1 MNIKKIVALGVG
13 LTMVGAT
20 VFGASAWSLADYP
33 APFVKDGLPDPNLA
47 IVIGDQA
54 DGSDVVGAMDVQGNL
69 QQEAKVVVKTT
80 TPAVGGVVVTGDAA
94 EVGSTSDLLE
104 INETIGDVRETFTE
118 VDLDMLKGGQI
129 VTNRGSTEYNQYLR
143 FPVLTAGVYP
153 PSGAVI
159 FDEDER
165 DKVGHYLYWRAN
177 RQLYQWELEFEEGL
191 RSRISPATLAAP
203 GPYDLEDLEDKDL
216 FMLGQPFVVVD
227 TDLFTPVAPNNLT
240 SLTIDL
246 MGGAVAGILGENDK
260 ETYVVDGKE
269 YEVEVLVISE
279 TSANGEGSVKFRV
292 NGEITS
298 ELRDGETDVLA
309 DGTQIGIRDILAT
322 GKDIQ
327 KSIVQFY
334 IGAYKVSFTDR
345 NTTDTLFEQ
354 SGTEVNEETIE
365 DSNISIRGSLTGFG
379 NEYELTSVR
388 YNLQAD
394 AVLGDVYIPPG
405 TGLREQLD
413 EPEGMLTPFW
423 DIRYEG
429 LMDTGVTIVRW
440 DARGSREYDLE
451 FTNQEGIMYDTPL
464 ISNKGANFYWG
475 DDDDRL
481 WFTEGS
487 NNATPTS
494 WPIARRDYFILS
506 DCLVTPYN
514 TAIAG
519 NNDNTCFTHVLRYNS
534 IDTANRRLTFTDLAT
549 GTRETTYDAITCQAN
564 LVVGGVTYLV
574 EVDPTGA
581 ACGATT
587 TDLVIDLNANAV
599 AGAQFTRG
607 EQVLVAL
614 QGEGLLHFNTSECV
628 RGAANRPSAGVP
640 TWDWLNCTVNNT
652 NATMELITLAKEF
665 DEAQFDESV
674 NVTIEARANNRIGL
688 KGNTPSGI
696 TDLVWRRTT
705 FFGPFDLE
713 ENEDLEHAMTG
724 YGVFLEV
731 YRPQSST
738 QAEDLTA
745 EYPLSQRG
753 ARVFVTGGQ
762 VSVADVVGG
771 GTSEQ
776 IQPIQLGTAKL
787 ASEIADIT
795 QWNAIVVGGPC
806 ANPIAAQLMGNP
818 DPCWESIPENKAI
831 VKLYTHANGRVALLV
846 AGRTA
851 KNTRQGCRAVATGQ
865 VTSVAGT
872 SAMVSGTSLTDTTV
886 TEM

>member
-1 MNIKKIVALGVG
+1 M
-13 LTMVGAT
+13 
-20 VFGASAWSLADYP
+20 
-33 APFVKDGLPDPNLA
+33 
-47 IVIGDQA
+47 
-54 DGSDVVGAMDVQGNL
+54 
-69 QQEAKVVVKTT
+69 
-80 TPAVGGVVVTGDAA
+80 
-94 EVGSTSDLLE
+94 
-104 INETIGDVRETFTE
+104 
-118 VDLDMLKGGQI
+118 
-129 VTNRGSTEYNQYLR
+129 
-143 FPVLTAGVYP
+143 
-153 PSGAVI
+153 
-159 FDEDER
+159 
-165 DKVGHYLYWRAN
+165 
-177 RQLYQWELEFEEGL
+177 
-191 RSRISPATLAAP
+191 
-203 GPYDLEDLEDKDL
+203 
-216 FMLGQPFVVVD
+216 
-227 TDLFTPVAPNNLT
+227 
-240 SLTIDL
+240 
-246 MGGAVAGILGENDK
+246 
-260 ETYVVDGKE
+260 
-269 YEVEVLVISE
+269 
-279 TSANGEGSVKFRV
+279 
-292 NGEITS
+292 
-298 ELRDGETDVLA
+298 
-309 DGTQIGIRDILAT
+309 GIRDILAT

-334 IGAYKVSFTDR
+334 IGAYKVSFTDM
-345 NTTDTLFEQ
+345 NVTDGVFEQ
-354 SGTEVNEETIE
+354 SGTKVNEETIE
-365 DSNISIRGSLTGFG
+365 DSNISIRGQIVAG
-379 NEYELTSVR
+379 NEFEIISVR

-464 ISNKGANFYWG
+464 ISNKGTAFFWG
-475 DDDDRL
+475 DDNNRL

-487 NNATPTS
+487 NLGGPWS
-494 WPIARRDYFILS
+494 FPVIRRDYFILS
-506 DCLVTPYN
+506 DCFVNPYN
-514 TAIAG
+514 SVAAA
-519 NNDNTCFTHVLRYNS
+519 NDNTCFSHVLRYNS
-534 IDTANRRLTFTDLAT
+534 IDTSNRRLTFTDLAT
-549 GTRETTYDAITCQAN
+549 GTRETTFDPVTSRAN
-564 LVVGGVTYLV
+564 LVVGGVTYV
-574 EVDPTGA
+574 VQVDLPTQSLA
-581 ACGATT
+581 
-587 TDLVIDLNANAV
+587 IDLNGDSA
-599 AGAQFTRG
+599 FTPG
-607 EQVLVAL
+607 DQILIAL
-614 QGEGLLHFNTSECV
+614 QGEGLIHFNTSQCV
-628 RGAANRPSAGVP
+628 RNSSFSWAGVVSV
-640 TWDWLNCTVNNT
+640 DWNCSLNKT

-665 DEAQFDESV
+665 DEALADEAV
-674 NVTIEARANNRIGL
+674 NVTIERRANNRIGL

-696 TDLVWRRTT
+696 TNLPVQRTA
-705 FFGPFDLE
+705 FYGPFDLE

-738 QAEDLTA
+738 QAEDLTV

-762 VSVADVVGG
+762 VSVADVAGG
-771 GTSEQ
+771 GTSQQ
-776 IQPIQLGTAKL
+776 IQPLQLGTAKL

>member
-1 MNIKKIVALGVG
+1 MNAKKIIALGVG

-20 VFGASAWSLADYP
+20 VFGASAWSLSDFP
-33 APFVKDGLPDPNLA
+33 APFVKDGMPDPNLA
-47 IVIGDQA
+47 VVIGDNA
-54 DGSDVVGAMDVQGNL
+54 AGSDVVGAMDVQGAL
-69 QQEAKVVVKTT
+69 QQAAVVKTQT
-80 TPAVGGVVVTGDAA
+80 TAPSVSGVVVTGDAA

-104 INETIGDVRETFTE
+104 LNETIGDVRETFTE

-143 FPVLTAGVYP
+143 FPVMNVSYP
-153 PSGAVI
+153 PSGAVL

-165 DKVGHYLYWRAN
+165 DKVGHYLYWLAN
-177 RQLYQWELEFEEGL
+177 DRMFEWELEFEEGL
-191 RSRISPATLAAP
+191 RSRIVGVTNQR
-203 GPYDLEDLEDKDL
+203 DLQDLEDKDL

-227 TDLFTPVAPNNLT
+227 TDLFLNNV
-240 SLTIDL
+240 SLKLDL

-279 TSANGEGSVKFRV
+279 TANAGEGSVKFRV

-334 IGAYKVSFTDR
+334 IGAYKVSLFDT
-345 NTTDTLFEQ
+345 NTTDALYEA
-354 SGTEVNEETIE
+354 SGTKVNEETIE
-365 DSNISIRGSLTGFG
+365 DSTIQIRGAIAVG
-379 NEYELTSVR
+379 NEYEVTSVR
-388 YNLQAD
+388 YRLFAD
-394 AVLGDVYIPPG
+394 AVLGDVFIPPG

-423 DIRYEG
+423 DVRYEG

-451 FTNQEGIMYDTPL
+451 FTNQEGIMYDSPL
-464 ISNKGANFYWG
+464 ISNKGVRFYWG
-475 DDDDRL
+475 DDTNRL
-481 WFTEGS
+481 WFTEGT
-487 NNATPTS
+487 NVAGPFAF
-494 WPIARRDYFILS
+494 PIVRRDYFILS
-506 DCLVTPYN
+506 DCMVNPYN
-514 TAIAG
+514 TAVAST
-519 NNDNTCFTHVLRYNS
+519 DNTCFTHVLRYNS
-534 IDTANRRLTFTDLAT
+534 IDTSNRRLTFTDLAT
-549 GTRETTYDAITCQAN
+549 GTRETTYDAVTNAAN
-564 LVVGGVTYLV
+564 LVVGGVTYIV
-574 EVDPTGA
+574 QRNPA
-581 ACGATT
+581 NN
-587 TDLVIDLNANAV
+587 DLVVDLNGG
-599 AGAQFTRG
+599 GAYVPGQ
-607 EQVLVAL
+607 QILIAL
-614 QGEGLLHFNTSECV
+614 QGEGLVHFNTSQCV
-628 RGAANRPSAGVP
+628 LNSSFAINASVVSS
-640 TWDWLNCTVNNT
+640 TWNCTGFNNVTNTTFVNASFFRS

-665 DEAQFDESV
+665 DEALIDERI
-674 NVTIEARANNRIGL
+674 NVTIEQRATNRIGL
-688 KGNTPSGI
+688 MANTPSAIAG
-696 TDLVWRRTT
+696 V

-713 ENEDLEHAMTG
+713 ENEDLEHAMSG

-738 QAEDLTA
+738 QAEDLTV

-762 VSVADVVGG
+762 VAVADVAMG

-776 IQPIQLGTAKL
+776 VQPIQLGTAKL
-787 ASEIADIT
+787 ASEIADVT

-818 DPCWESIPENKAI
+818 DPCWEAIPENKAI
-831 VKLYTHANGRVALLV
+831 VKLYTHANGRVAMLI

-865 VTSVAGT
+865 IGGIAGT
-872 SAMVSGTSLTDTTV
+872 SGMVTGQSLTDTTV

>member
-1 MNIKKIVALGVG
+1 M
-13 LTMVGAT
+13 
-20 VFGASAWSLADYP
+20 
-33 APFVKDGLPDPNLA
+33 
-47 IVIGDQA
+47 
-54 DGSDVVGAMDVQGNL
+54 
-69 QQEAKVVVKTT
+69 
-80 TPAVGGVVVTGDAA
+80 
-94 EVGSTSDLLE
+94 
-104 INETIGDVRETFTE
+104 
-118 VDLDMLKGGQI
+118 
-129 VTNRGSTEYNQYLR
+129 
-143 FPVLTAGVYP
+143 
-153 PSGAVI
+153 
-159 FDEDER
+159 
-165 DKVGHYLYWRAN
+165 
-177 RQLYQWELEFEEGL
+177 
-191 RSRISPATLAAP
+191 
-203 GPYDLEDLEDKDL
+203 
-216 FMLGQPFVVVD
+216 
-227 TDLFTPVAPNNLT
+227 
-240 SLTIDL
+240 DL

-279 TSANGEGSVKFRV
+279 TSNAGEGSVKFRI

-334 IGAYKVSFTDR
+334 IGAYKVSFTDG
-345 NTTDTLFEQ
+345 NTTDTAFVQ

-379 NEYELTSVR
+379 NEYELTSLR

-464 ISNKGANFYWG
+464 ISNKGTAFFWG

-481 WFTEGS
+481 WFTEG
-487 NNATPTS
+487 AP
-494 WPIARRDYFILS
+494 PIFPISRRDYFILS
-506 DCLVTPYN
+506 DCLVAPYN
-514 TAIAG
+514 AVAG
-519 NNDNTCFTHVLRYNS
+519 TDNTCFTHILRYNS

-549 GTRETTYDAITCQAN
+549 GTRETTYDQTTNRAN
-564 LVVGGVTYLV
+564 LVVGGVTYIVQVDAALQNLV
-574 EVDPTGA
+574 V
-581 ACGATT
+581 
-587 TDLVIDLNANAV
+587 DLNGDSAFT
-599 AGAQFTRG
+599 AGDQI
-607 EQVLVAL
+607 LIAL
-614 QGEGLLHFNTSECV
+614 QGEGLISFNLTAQCVANGTNASAGLVSLAWNNCTAVNTS
-628 RGAANRPSAGVP
+628 
-640 TWDWLNCTVNNT
+640 
-652 NATMELITLAKEF
+652 TMELITLAKEF
-665 DEAQFDESV
+665 DEAAADESV
-674 NVTIEARANNRIGL
+674 NVTVERRPNNRIGL
-688 KGNTPSGI
+688 SGATPSGI
-696 TDLVWRRTT
+696 TDPGPAPVRQTT

-787 ASEIADIT
+787 ASEIADVT

-831 VKLYTHANGRVALLV
+831 VKLYTHANGRVAMLV
-846 AGRTA
+846 AGRSA
-851 KNTRQGCRAVATGQ
+851 KNTRQACRAVATGQ
-865 VTSVAGT
+865 TTSVAGT
-872 SAMVSGTSLTDTTV
+872 SAMVTGTSLTDTQV
-886 TEM
+886 SEMA

>member
-20 VFGASAWSLADYP
+20 VFGASAWTLADFP
-33 APFVKDGLPDPNLA
+33 APFVKDGMPDPNLA
-47 IVIGDQA
+47 IVIGDNA
-54 DGSDVVGAMDVQGNL
+54 AGSDVVGAMDIQGKL
-69 QQEAKVVVKTT
+69 QQEAKVVSRTT
-80 TPAVGGVVVTGDAA
+80 TPAVSGVVVTGDAA

-129 VTNRGSTEYNQYLR
+129 VTNRGSTEYNQYIR
-143 FPVLTAGVYP
+143 FPTNP
-153 PSGAVI
+153 PVGANGQWNGATV
-159 FDEDER
+159 FAEDER
-165 DKVGHYLYWRAN
+165 DKVGHYLYWQSN
-177 RQLYQWELEFEEGL
+177 LNMFQWELEFEEGL
-191 RSRISPATLAAP
+191 RSRIIGTTNFR
-203 GPYDLEDLEDKDL
+203 DLQDLEDKDM

-227 TDLFTPVAPNNLT
+227 TDLNLNNI
-240 SLTIDL
+240 SLNMDL

-279 TSANGEGSVKFRV
+279 TSNAGEGSVKFRI

-334 IGAYKVSFTDR
+334 IGAYKVSFTD
-345 NTTDTLFEQ
+345 NNVTDGLFQ
-354 SGTEVNEETIE
+354 ASGTEVNEETIE
-365 DSNISIRGSLTGFG
+365 DSNVSIRGAINPLSGEFEIISL
-379 NEYELTSVR
+379 R

-429 LMDTGVTIVRW
+429 LMDTGVTIIRW

-464 ISNKGANFYWG
+464 ISNKGAAFFWG
-475 DDDDRL
+475 DDQNRL
-481 WFTEGS
+481 WFAEGS
-487 NNATPTS
+487 NVAPT
-494 WPIARRDYFILS
+494 WDFPIQRRDYFIVS
-506 DCLVTPYN
+506 DCRANPYN
-514 TAIAG
+514 SVAAAT
-519 NNDNTCFTHVLRYNS
+519 DNTCFTHVLRYNN

-549 GTRETTYDAITCQAN
+549 GTRETTYDGLTNRAN
-564 LVVGGVTYLV
+564 LVVGGVTYQIQVNLV
-574 EVDPTGA
+574 NTDIVVDLDGN
-581 ACGATT
+581 GS
-587 TDLVIDLNANAV
+587 
-599 AGAQFTRG
+599 FTPG
-607 EQVLVAL
+607 SQVLIGV
-614 QGEGLLHFNTSECV
+614 QGEGLIDFNATECV
-628 RGAANRPSAGVP
+628 RNSSLANPGQVTSNAL
-640 TWDWLNCTVNNT
+640 TCAKNMT
-652 NATMELITLAKEF
+652 NATMLLITLAKEF
-665 DEAQFDESV
+665 DEAAVDERI
-674 NVTIEARANNRIGL
+674 NVSIEARAANRIGL
-688 KGNTPSGI
+688 MATTPSLIPGFGI
-696 TDLVWRRTT
+696 

-713 ENEDLEHAMTG
+713 ENEDLEHAMSG

-738 QAEDLTA
+738 QAEDLTV

-753 ARVFVTGGQ
+753 SRTFVTGGQ
-762 VSVADVVGG
+762 ISVADVAGG

-787 ASEIADIT
+787 ASEIADVT

-831 VKLYTHANGRVALLV
+831 VKLYTHANGRVAMLV
-846 AGRTA
+846 AGRSA
-851 KNTRQGCRAVATGQ
+851 KNTRQACRAVATGQ
-865 VTSVAGT
+865 TTSVAGT
-872 SAMVSGTSLTDTTV
+872 SAMVTGTSLTDTQV
-886 TEM
+886 SEMA

>member
-1 MNIKKIVALGVG
+1 MNVKKIVALGVG

-20 VFGASAWSLADYP
+20 IFGASAWSLADFP
-33 APFVKDGLPDPNLA
+33 APFVKDGMPDPNLA
-47 IVIGDQA
+47 VVIGDNA
-54 DGSDVVGAMDVQGNL
+54 AGSDVVGAMDVQGAL
-69 QQEAKVVVKTT
+69 QQAAVVKTQTT
-80 TPAVGGVVVTGDAA
+80 TPAVTGVVVTGDAA

-104 INETIGDVRETFTE
+104 LNETIGDVRETFTE

-129 VTNRGSTEYNQYLR
+129 VTNRGSTEYNQYIR
-143 FPVLTAGVYP
+143 FPTTNATFP
-153 PSGAVI
+153 PSGATI

-177 RQLYQWELEFEEGL
+177 RQLYEWELEFEEGL
-191 RSRISPATLAAP
+191 RSRIT
-203 GPYDLEDLEDKDL
+203 GITNQRDLQDLEDKDL

-227 TDLFTPVAPNNLT
+227 TDLFLNNV
-240 SLTIDL
+240 SLKMDL

-279 TSANGEGSVKFRV
+279 TAAAGEGSVKFRV

-334 IGAYKVSFTDR
+334 IGAYKVSFFDAR
-345 NTTDTLFEQ
+345 VNDTLFQ
-354 SGTEVNEETIE
+354 SSGTKVNEETIE
-365 DSNISIRGSLTGFG
+365 DSRVRMRGSIAVG
-379 NEYELTSVR
+379 NEFEITDVR
-388 YNLQAD
+388 YRLYAD

-413 EPEGMLTPFW
+413 EPEGLLTPFW

-440 DARGSREYDLE
+440 DARGSREYDIE

-464 ISNKGANFYWG
+464 ISNKGVNFYWG
-475 DDDDRL
+475 DDDNRL
-481 WFTEGS
+481 WFAEGS
-487 NNATPTS
+487 NNATPLNGPY
-494 WPIARRDYFILS
+494 PIARRDYFILS
-506 DCLVTPYN
+506 DCSAFPYN
-514 TAIAG
+514 TNVANAA
-519 NNDNTCFTHVLRYNS
+519 DNTCFTHVLRYNS
-534 IDTANRRLTFTDLAT
+534 IDTSNRRITFTDLAT
-549 GTRETTYDAITCQAN
+549 GTRETTWDANTCQAN
-564 LVVGGVTYLV
+564 LVVGGVTYLI
-574 EVDPTGA
+574 EVDR
-581 ACGATT
+581 TT
-587 TDLVIDLNANAV
+587 AV
-599 AGAQFTRG
+599 CAGASTNMVADLDADGVFNASRR
-607 EQVLVAL
+607 VLIGL
-614 QGEGLLHFNTSECV
+614 QGEGLIGFNTSECV
-628 RGAANRPSAGVP
+628 NSSQPAGTLGRPVP
-640 TWDWLNCTVNNT
+640 IGNELLCNVFPT

-665 DEAQFDESV
+665 DEALIDEV
-674 NVTIEARANNRIGL
+674 INVTVEARANNRIGL
-688 KGNTPSGI
+688 VDPVPVAARG
-696 TDLVWRRTT
+696 LLY
-705 FFGPFDLE
+705 GPFDLE
-713 ENEDLEHAMTG
+713 ENEDLEHAMSG
-724 YGVFLEV
+724 YGVFFEV

-738 QAEDLTA
+738 QAEDLTV

-753 ARVFVTGGQ
+753 SRTFVTGGQ
-762 VSVADVVGG
+762 IAVADVAVGG
-771 GTSEQ
+771 MTEQ
-776 IQPIQLGTAKL
+776 VQPIQLGTAKL

-818 DPCWESIPENKAI
+818 DPCWESVPENKAI
-831 VKLYTHANGRVALLV
+831 VKMYTHANGRVAMLI

-865 VTSVAGT
+865 VTGIAGT
-872 SAMVSGTSLTDTTV
+872 SAMVTGTSLTDTTV